1 MMKFTASHTG
11 LMILSVMI
19 ITDLAIVADQH
30 EEILEKNIFWS
41 FKGPGKHKVPENDS
55 WSVNEIDSFIFDRL
69 KAEDLLPQRP
79 ASKEEWIRRVTFDL
93 TGLPPTTQEMDAFIS
108 DQSEHSFSEVVDRLL
123 ASSRYGERMAS
134 WWLDGARYGDSHGY
148 DNDLENSQWPW
159 RNWVIESFNSNKP
172 FDVFT
177 IEQLA
182 GDLLP
187 DPTNDQ
193 IIATGF
199 NRNHR
204 IQTEGGAIDEE
215 WRTEYVIDR
224 VETMG
229 TVWLGLTLS
238 CARCHDH
245 KYDPITQKEFYQF
258 FAMFNNLD
266 EKGFINNLRG
276 SAEPRIRYKAQE
288 FELSSEKIRTEIKDK
303 GSQEKE
309 IAKLEK
315 LFPTVMIMKEMPE
328 PRKAF
333 VLDGGQYDSPS
344 EEVFPG
350 LPKSLPLPEEG
361 GKMNRLGL
369 ARWLVNGRNPLTSR
383 VIVNRLWAQFF
394 GHGIVLT
401 TEDLGTQSERPSHPE
416 LLDWL
421 AVDFVEQGWDIKR
434 LIKKMVLSSTYSQTH
449 SVDKIKF
456 HKDPMN
462 RLLSR
467 GPRQRLQA
475 EMIRDQA
482 LAISGLLVEKQ
493 GGPSVWTYQPKGL
506 WEEIEKR
513 GKFVQ
518 DHGEKLY
525 RRSLYTRIRRTV
537 PHPSMVLFD
546 MPSREVCSVLR
557 AQSNTPLQALS
568 LLNNITYVEAAKKFA
583 ERMSLNGE
591 TIKDQLRWG
600 FRTAT
605 SRYPTEPEMN
615 ILLKGYDRRLMHY
628 EQHPDQAKDLLSVG
642 ESKVS
647 NDLNVIR
654 VAAMTTAANL
664 IMNLDEVINK

>member
-1 MMKFTASHTG
+1 MKFTACYSV
-11 LMILSVMI
+11 LPVMLLLS
-19 ITDLAIVADQH
+19 ITDLVHMADAD
-30 EEILEKNIFWS
+30 EEISKKNIFWS
-41 FKGPGKHKVPENDS
+41 YNEPLKQAFPKASLWGI
-55 WSVNEIDSFIFDRL
+55 NEIDSFIFERL
-69 KAEDLLPQRP
+69 KVEDLLPQGAAP
-79 ASKEEWIRRVTFDL
+79 KEEWIRRVSLDL
-93 TGLPPTTQEMDAFIS
+93 TGLPATTQEIDAFKS
-108 DQSEHSFSEVVDRLL
+108 DRSDHAFERVVERLL
-123 ASSRYGERMAS
+123 ASFRYGERMAS

-187 DPTNDQ
+187 NPTNDQ

-258 FAMFNNLD
+258 FALFNNLD

-276 SAEPRIRYKAQE
+276 SAEPRIRYKAEE
-288 FELSSEKIRTEIKDK
+288 FELYSEKIRTEIKDK

-333 VLDGGQYDSPS
+333 VLDGGQYDSPT
-344 EEVFPG
+344 EEVLPG
-350 LPKSLPLPEEG
+350 LPKSLPSLQEG
-361 GKMNRLGL
+361 ENMNRLGL
-369 ARWLVNGRNPLTSR
+369 ARWLVNGRHPLTSR

-394 GHGIVLT
+394 GNGIVLT

-421 AVDFVEQGWDIKR
+421 AVDFVEHGWNIKR
-434 LIKKMVLSSTYSQTH
+434 LIKKMVLSSTYSQSH
-449 SVDKIKF
+449 AVDKNRLQ
-456 HKDPMN
+456 KDPMN
-462 RLLSR
+462 RFLSR

-525 RRSLYTRIRRTV
+525 RRTLYTRIRRTV

-557 AQSNTPLQALS
+557 ARSNTPLQALS
-568 LLNNITYVEAAKKFA
+568 LLNNVTYVEAAKKFA
-583 ERMSLNGE
+583 ERMILNGKSSQE
-591 TIKDQLRWG
+591 QLRWG

-605 SRYPTEPEMN
+605 ARHPNESEMT
-615 ILLKGYDRRLMHY
+615 ILLEGYERRLKHY
-628 EQHPDQAKDLLSVG
+628 TKNPQLAKDILLVG
-642 ESKVS
+642 ESKIL
-647 NDLNVIR
+647 DELDVIR
-654 VAAMTTAANL
+654 VAAMATAANL
-664 IMNLDEVINK
+664 ILNLDEIINK

>member
-1 MMKFTASHTG
+1 MKFTASHTG

-30 EEILEKNIFWS
+30 EEISEKNIFWS
-41 FKGPGKHKVPENDS
+41 FKDPEKHKVPENDS

-333 VLDGGQYDSPS
+333 VLDGGQY
-344 EEVFPG
+344 
-350 LPKSLPLPEEG
+350 
-361 GKMNRLGL
+361 
-369 ARWLVNGRNPLTSR
+369 
-383 VIVNRLWAQFF
+383 
-394 GHGIVLT
+394 
-401 TEDLGTQSERPSHPE
+401 E
-416 LLDWL
+416 L
-421 AVDFVEQGWDIKR
+421 
-434 LIKKMVLSSTYSQTH
+434 
-449 SVDKIKF
+449 
-456 HKDPMN
+456 
-462 RLLSR
+462 
-467 GPRQRLQA
+467 
-475 EMIRDQA
+475 
-482 LAISGLLVEKQ
+482 
-493 GGPSVWTYQPKGL
+493 
-506 WEEIEKR
+506 
-513 GKFVQ
+513 
-518 DHGEKLY
+518 
-525 RRSLYTRIRRTV
+525 
-537 PHPSMVLFD
+537 
-546 MPSREVCSVLR
+546 
-557 AQSNTPLQALS
+557 
-568 LLNNITYVEAAKKFA
+568 
-583 ERMSLNGE
+583 
-591 TIKDQLRWG
+591 
-600 FRTAT
+600 
-605 SRYPTEPEMN
+605 
-615 ILLKGYDRRLMHY
+615 
-628 EQHPDQAKDLLSVG
+628 
-642 ESKVS
+642 
-647 NDLNVIR
+647 
-654 VAAMTTAANL
+654 
-664 IMNLDEVINK
+664 